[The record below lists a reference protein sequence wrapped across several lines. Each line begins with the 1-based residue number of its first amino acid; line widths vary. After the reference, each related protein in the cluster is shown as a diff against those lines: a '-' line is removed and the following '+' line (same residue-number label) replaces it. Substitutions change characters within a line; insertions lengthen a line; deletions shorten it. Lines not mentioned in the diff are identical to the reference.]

1 MDRRSFLSTSLAAA
15 AAAPVVTAGL
25 AGSAQAAQG
34 AAADPG
40 ADPVVSNPNIA
51 ADRRAGLD
59 RLKPSKRDLEHG
71 LELHANSVVLDT
83 YGFGPNAGIDQS
95 VIAKVINSGASE
107 WEVNDA
113 REDMMMTRMV
123 TDAAERAEYEGAW
136 KAAGV
141 TAIVRNAGEES
152 SDTIR
157 LMKRLARWVYVT
169 DHLRHRFPKAIKADD
184 IVAAKKAGH
193 HAITLT
199 TNGVPLVQQWLNTL
213 DELRHI
219 RVFAEFGVRM
229 MHLTYN
235 RRNAIGDGCGEAID
249 AGLSDFGR
257 MVVGELNKQ
266 GVIADCAHSSL
277 KTGYDAAKITKKPMV
292 ASHSSVASLNQHI
305 RAKSDEVIKA
315 IVDTGGIL
323 GVCCIGHFLGGSRD
337 IVALLDHIDY
347 MIKRFG
353 EDSVGIGTD
362 VGYTSRV
369 KTPAP
374 DVKIPARAPQRVRW
388 ESIWPP
394 GSLGAERDPVAAAS
408 LAWTNWPLFTV
419 GMVQRGHS
427 DATIQKV
434 LAGNMLRVLRAN
446 EA

>member
-1 MDRRSFLSTSLAAA
+1 MNRRSFLGASLAAA
-15 AAAPVVTAGL
+15 AAAPLVTSGL

-34 AAADPG
+34 AG
-40 ADPVVSNPNIA
+40 ADSGSDPVLTNPKIA
-51 ADRRAGLD
+51 ADRRAGLE

-83 YGFGPNAGIDQS
+83 YGFGPNSGVDNA
-95 VIAKVINSGASE
+95 VLAKVINSGASE
-107 WEVNDA
+107 AEINDA

-123 TDAAERAEYEGAW
+123 TDAAERIEYESAW

-141 TAIVRNAGEES
+141 TAIVRNSGEES

-157 LMKRLARWVYVT
+157 LLKRLARWVYVT
-169 DHLRHRFPKAIKADD
+169 DHLRDRFPKAVKADD

-193 HAITLT
+193 HAIMMT
-199 TNGVPLVQQWLNTL
+199 TNGVPLVQQWVNTQ

-219 RVFAEFGVRM
+219 RVFAELGVRM

-235 RRNAIGDGCGEAID
+235 RRNAIGDGCGEAMD

-257 MVVGELNKQ
+257 MAVGELNRQ
-266 GVIADCAHSSL
+266 GVIADCAHSSQ
-277 KTGYDAAKITKKPMV
+277 KTGYDAAKVTKKPMV
-292 ASHSSVASLNQHI
+292 ASHSSVASLNKHI
-305 RAKSDEVIKA
+305 RAKNDDVIKA
-315 IVDTGGIL
+315 IIDTGGLVGI
-323 GVCCIGHFLGGSRD
+323 CCIGHFLGGNRD

-353 EDSVGIGTD
+353 SDSVGIGTD

-369 KTPAP
+369 KTAE
-374 DVKIPARAPQRVRW
+374 VKLPPRGPQRVRW
-388 ESIWPP
+388 EALWPP
-394 GSLGAERDPVAAAS
+394 GSLGGDLRDGAATAS

-427 DATIQKV
+427 DQIIQKV
-434 LAGNMLRVLRAN
+434 LGGNMLRVLKAN